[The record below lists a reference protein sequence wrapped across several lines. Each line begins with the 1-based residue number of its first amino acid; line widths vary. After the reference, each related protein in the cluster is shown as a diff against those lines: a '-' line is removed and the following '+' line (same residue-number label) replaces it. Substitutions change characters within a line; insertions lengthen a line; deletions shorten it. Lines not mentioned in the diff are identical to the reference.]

1 VIGGNGY
8 FEGLLKMFYELYW
21 FSAIDIPWH
30 MSCVSALAKVPVMMI
45 SSANVNESTNPDM
58 EANNATCP

>member
-1 VIGGNGY
+1 
-8 FEGLLKMFYELYW
+8 MFYELYW

-30 MSCVSALAKVPVMMI
+30 MSCVSALAKVLVMII